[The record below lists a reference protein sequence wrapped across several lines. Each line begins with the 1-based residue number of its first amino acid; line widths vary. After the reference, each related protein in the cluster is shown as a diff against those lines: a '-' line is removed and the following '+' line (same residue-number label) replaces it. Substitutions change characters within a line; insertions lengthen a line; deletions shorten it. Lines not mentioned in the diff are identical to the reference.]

1 MTVTGPGAAP
11 ARALTR
17 ADVRIVVGAQVA
29 ASSAALGLP
38 PYLPVILAGLG
49 DPTARWAG
57 VLYVLPT
64 IATALSVPWWGRL
77 ADRYG
82 CRLMLV
88 RAQLGLAVAFW
99 LAGQADSTLV
109 LAVALVLQG
118 VLGGTFAATG
128 AYLATGLTGRDLAAA
143 LTLAQVGARL
153 ALVGG
158 PATAG
163 LLAGHV
169 PPQRLYG
176 YAALLPLVAALVTL
190 LLPEPHGDRVRSRA
204 QGAARPVV
212 TLGVL
217 CAAQAAFVFATV
229 ATYPYFLPVV
239 ARVLPTATAAA
250 TGLLFALP
258 HIVVVVS
265 SGMALR
271 ILRDRPKTGLLA
283 GLALVAIGAGA
294 HPLAVGLGSAGV
306 LIAGQVVFGV
316 GLTAGLV
323 SLNLL
328 AAALAGSRPAGRLFG
343 TVEAWVK
350 TGAVCAGLAASLAA
364 VLGPAAPAAA
374 GALVALVAAAILT
387 GRLSCT
393 AS

>member
-1 MTVTGPGAAP
+1 M
-11 ARALTR
+11 
-17 ADVRIVVGAQVA
+17 
-29 ASSAALGLP
+29 
-38 PYLPVILAGLG
+38 ILAGLG

-169 PPQRLYG
+169 PRSGSTGTPPCCRWSR
-176 YAALLPLVAALVTL
+176 PWS
-190 LLPEPHGDRVRSRA
+190 PCSCRSRTVTVSA
-204 QGAARPVV
+204 PGRRARP
-212 TLGVL
+212 
-217 CAAQAAFVFATV
+217 
-229 ATYPYFLPVV
+229 
-239 ARVLPTATAAA
+239 
-250 TGLLFALP
+250 
-258 HIVVVVS
+258 
-265 SGMALR
+265 
-271 ILRDRPKTGLLA
+271 
-283 GLALVAIGAGA
+283 
-294 HPLAVGLGSAGV
+294 
-306 LIAGQVVFGV
+306 
-316 GLTAGLV
+316 
-323 SLNLL
+323 
-328 AAALAGSRPAGRLFG
+328 
-343 TVEAWVK
+343 
-350 TGAVCAGLAASLAA
+350 
-364 VLGPAAPAAA
+364 GPW
-374 GALVALVAAAILT
+374 
-387 GRLSCT
+387 
-393 AS
+393 